1 MSSLKTLYEAELD
14 KKQAARRAK
23 CASFE
28 EAKAQLAALYRSIV
42 DDREFYDALRAEV
55 ELLDDD
61 LRIDPGRIMIVV
73 TAQESGEFRFEYEV
87 KRADDYQVTR
97 RPEVKTIEDVEQA
110 IARLL
115 VEYKDED

>member
-1 MSSLKTLYEAELD
+1 MSALKELYHSELA
-14 KKQAARRAK
+14 KKQAARQSR

-28 EAKAQLAALYRSIV
+28 EAKAKLGTLYRSIIE
-42 DDREFYDALRAEV
+42 DREFYDALRAEV

-73 TAQESGEFRFEYEV
+73 TALENGEFGFEYEV
-87 KRADDYQVTR
+87 KRADDYQSTR
-97 RPEVKTIEDVEQA
+97 LPEVKTIEDVERA

-115 VEYKDED
+115 VEYKD

>member
-1 MSSLKTLYEAELD
+1 MSSLKTLYHAELD
-14 KKQAARRAK
+14 RKIMAKREK

-28 EAKAQLAALYRSIV
+28 EAKAKLKALYHHIV

-73 TAQESGEFRFEYEV
+73 TAQENGEFRFEYEV
-87 KRADDYQVTR
+87 KRADDYQSTR
-97 RPEVKTIEDVEQA
+97 LPEVKTIEDVERA

>member
-1 MSSLKTLYEAELD
+1 MSTLKALYGAELE
-14 KKQAARRAK
+14 KKDATRRSQ

-28 EAKAQLAALYRSIV
+28 EAKAKLAKLYHSIV
-42 DDREFYDALRAEV
+42 DDRDFYDALRAEV

-73 TAQESGEFRFEYEV
+73 TAQENGEFRFEYEV
-87 KRADDYQVTR
+87 KRADDYQVTHL
-97 RPEVKTIEDVEQA
+97 PEVKTIEAVEQA

-115 VEYKDED
+115 VEYRDED

>member
-1 MSSLKTLYEAELD
+1 MPLKELYREELA
-14 KKQAARRAK
+14 KKQAADEAR

-28 EAKAQLAALYRSIV
+28 EAKARLAELYRSIV
-42 DDREFYDALRAEV
+42 ADRELMDQIRAEV

-73 TAQESGEFRFEYEV
+73 TAQENGDIRLEYEV
-87 KRADDYQVTR
+87 KRADDYRSTVV
-97 RPEVKTIEDVEQA
+97 PEVKTIADAERA

-115 VEYKDED
+115 VEYGHDD

>member
-1 MSSLKTLYEAELD
+1 MSSLKTLYHAELD
-14 KKQAARRAK
+14 RKVIAKREK

-28 EAKAQLAALYRSIV
+28 EAKGKLKTLYRSII

-73 TAQESGEFRFEYEV
+73 TALETGEFRFEYEV
-87 KRADDYQVTR
+87 KRSDDYQVTR
-97 RPEVKTIEDVEQA
+97 LPEVKTIEDVERA